1 MKTFI
6 KSTNYT
12 VYLLVTLVAAIVIS
26 SLLVK
31 PVAESSG
38 ATAQQTM
45 IGMFAF
51 AFIYLAYILVEMRSS
66 IKIDEHSIVDKKMYG
81 SKRFE
86 FKEIRKIEYRKSLMK
101 LNSMVLVHSNSG
113 RIIRLNYWY
122 KDFPELVRL
131 LCKNTQSV
139 SDQVKLSDQL
149 RRDFGL

>member
-66 IKIDEHSIVDKKMYG
+66 IIIDEHSIVDKKMYG